1 MSEQLKN
8 PRIVLRKEDF
18 RGRSSSLIL
27 PTNRNRR
34 ISGTSPIFVKES
46 RLRPSTSAFG
56 TTEYGKVSSPKSPKI
71 GIKRTH
77 SLWSLFEESSLR

>member
-46 RLRPSTSAFG
+46 RLRPSTS
-56 TTEYGKVSSPKSPKI
+56 EYGKVSSPKSPKI
-71 GIKRTH
+71 GLKRTH